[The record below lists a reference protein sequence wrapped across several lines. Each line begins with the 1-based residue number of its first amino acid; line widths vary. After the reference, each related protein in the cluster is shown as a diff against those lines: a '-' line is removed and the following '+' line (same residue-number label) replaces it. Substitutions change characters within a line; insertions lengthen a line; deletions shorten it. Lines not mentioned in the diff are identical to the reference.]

1 MKPAT
6 ATIVR
11 EIRKFLKETGMSAY
25 AMSSAAGL
33 SPMTIPNWLHQHC
46 NSTPRKRRMVRQYM
60 REYSRKTSPR
70 KARQIAWDDE
80 FVSAYQSA
88 HAFKV
93 EPQPEYSPG
102 VLQRLV
108 APVRKLFSRG
118 EAA

>member
-11 EIRKFLKETGMSAY
+11 EIRKFQKEHGLTMKAVSVG
-25 AMSSAAGL
+25 AGL
-33 SPMTIPNWLHQHC
+33 SHPTVANWCRGHC
-46 NSTPRKRRMVRQYM
+46 GSTPRTRRMVRQYM
-60 REYSRKTSPR
+60 REYSRNAP
-70 KARQIAWDDE
+70 KARQIEWDDE

-93 EPQPEYSPG
+93 ETPVHPG
-102 VLQRLV
+102 VFQRLV